1 MKKTIQ
7 LAVSCAA
14 AMLIA
19 CSEHHDHG
27 AESGHSHDAPAVED
41 QAVAP
46 AQVHGGISVQN
57 AWVRPTVGEQDATG
71 AYLTISSTEPMAL
84 VGVATPAAE
93 IAEVHEMK
101 MDGDI
106 MRMRM
111 AERIDIQPGEPLE
124 LKPGGYH
131 VMLMALTAPVEAG
144 QEIELSLQFE
154 KVDGSKI
161 EIPVKAVASQNAGGT
176 DHQHNN
182 SDHHP
187 DGGDHK
193 H

>member
-1 MKKTIQ
+1 MRKITQ
-7 LAVSCAA
+7 LAAWSAF
-14 AMLIA
+14 MLLAA

-27 AESGHSHDAPAVED
+27 DEGAHMHDSPAAVD
-41 QAVAP
+41 QAAAP
-46 AQVHGGISVQN
+46 SQVQDGIAVQN

-71 AYLTISSTEPMAL
+71 AYLTITSQEALSL
-84 VGVATPAAE
+84 VGVATPSAE

-111 AERIDIQPGEPLE
+111 AERIDLQAGEPLE

-131 VMLMALTAPVEAG
+131 VMLMALTAPVVAG

-154 KVDGSKI
+154 KPDGSKI
-161 EIPVKAVASQNAGGT
+161 EMPVKAMAGQNAAGG
-176 DHQHNN
+176 
-182 SDHHP
+182 DHHSH
-187 DGGDHK
+187 GGNGDHK

>member
-1 MKKTIQ
+1 MAALSALVL
-7 LAVSCAA
+7 LA
-14 AMLIA
+14 A

-27 AESGHSHDAPAVED
+27 DEAVHSHDESVVAQPA
-41 QAVAP
+41 ATP
-46 AQVHGGISVQN
+46 AQVQDGISVQN

-71 AYLTISSTEPMAL
+71 AYLTITSEEPMAL

-111 AERIDIQPGEPLE
+111 AQRIEIKAGEPLE

-154 KVDGSKI
+154 KADGSKV
-161 EIPVKAVASQNAGGT
+161 EMPVKAVAGQNAAGDHHRQGGG
-176 DHQHNN
+176 HQH
-182 SDHHP
+182 
-187 DGGDHK
+187 
-193 H
+193 

>member
-1 MKKTIQ
+1 MSKFVQ
-7 LAVSCAA
+7 LAAVSAVFVLA
-14 AMLIA
+14 A

-27 AESGHSHDAPAVED
+27 DEAGHMHDAPAVVE
-41 QAVAP
+41 QTAAP
-46 AQVHGGISVQN
+46 SQVQDGIAVQN

-71 AYLTISSTEPMAL
+71 AYLTITSQDALTL

-111 AERIDIQPGEPLE
+111 AERIEIKPGEALE

-131 VMLMALTAPVEAG
+131 LMLMALNAPIEAG

-154 KVDGSKI
+154 KADGSKI
-161 EIPVKAVASQNAGGT
+161 EMPVKAVAGQNAAG
-176 DHQHNN
+176 
-182 SDHHP
+182 DHHSHGG
-187 DGGDHK
+187 GGDHK

>member
-1 MKKTIQ
+1 MKRSICLVMLSTSVL
-7 LAVSCAA
+7 LAG
-14 AMLIA
+14 

-27 AESGHSHDAPAVED
+27 EEAGHEHDTQAVEE
-41 QAVAP
+41 QAAVP
-46 AQVHGGISVQN
+46 SQVQDGIAVQS
-57 AWVRPTVGEQDATG
+57 AWVRPTVGEQDSTG
-71 AYLTISSTEPMAL
+71 AYLTITSQEAIAL

-101 MDGDI
+101 MDGEI

-111 AERIDIQPGEPLE
+111 AERIDLKAGEPLE

-131 VMLMALTAPVEAG
+131 VMLMALTAPIEAG

-154 KVDGSKI
+154 KPDGSTI
-161 EIPVKAVASQNAGGT
+161 EMPVKAVAAQNAGGG
-176 DHQHNN
+176 
-182 SDHHP
+182 HHSHD

>member
-1 MKKTIQ
+1 
-7 LAVSCAA
+7 
-14 AMLIA
+14 
-19 CSEHHDHG
+19 
-27 AESGHSHDAPAVED
+27 
-41 QAVAP
+41 
-46 AQVHGGISVQN
+46 
-57 AWVRPTVGEQDATG
+57 VGEQDATG
-71 AYLTISSTEPMAL
+71 AYLTITSQEPIAL

-111 AERIDIQPGEPLE
+111 AQRIQIKAGEPLE

-131 VMLMALTAPVEAG
+131 VMLMALTAPLEAG

-154 KVDGSKI
+154 KADGSKI
-161 EIPVKAVASQNAGGT
+161 EMPVKAVAAQNAGGAG
-176 DHQHNN
+176 
-182 SDHHP
+182 DHHHSGDHHH

>member
-1 MKKTIQ
+1 MKVMIR
-7 LAVSCAA
+7 LAMATTMVLLA
-14 AMLIA
+14 A

-27 AESGHSHDAPAVED
+27 GDDGHHNTPASVEAAEAPS
-41 QAVAP
+41 
-46 AQVHGGISVQN
+46 QVQDGIAVQN

-71 AYLTISSTEPMAL
+71 AYLTITSQEALTL
-84 VGVATPAAE
+84 VGVATPAAD
-93 IAEVHEMK
+93 ISEVHEMK

-111 AERIDIQPGEPLE
+111 AERIEIKPGEPLE

-131 VMLMALTAPVEAG
+131 LMLMALTGPVEVG

-154 KVDGSKI
+154 KPDGSKL
-161 EIPVKAVASQNAGGT
+161 EMPVKAVAGQNAAG
-176 DHQHNN
+176 
-182 SDHHP
+182 DHHRH
-187 DGGDHK
+187 GGSGDHK

>member
-1 MKKTIQ
+1 MKPLIR
-7 LAVSCAA
+7 LAMVSTVVLLA
-14 AMLIA
+14 A

-27 AESGHSHDAPAVED
+27 DAAGHAHDTLAGVE
-41 QAVAP
+41 QPVAP
-46 AQVHGGISVQN
+46 SQVQDGISVQT
-57 AWVRPTVGEQDATG
+57 AWVRPTVGEQDSTG
-71 AYLTISSTEPMAL
+71 AYLTITSQEAVAL

-101 MDGDI
+101 MDGEI

-111 AERIDIQPGEPLE
+111 AERINIKAGEALE

-131 VMLMALTAPVEAG
+131 VMLMALTAPIEAG

-154 KVDGSKI
+154 KPDGSKI
-161 EIPVKAVASQNAGGT
+161 EIPVKAVAGQNAAGG
-176 DHQHNN
+176 
-182 SDHHP
+182 HHSHD

>member
-1 MKKTIQ
+1 MKKMIQ
-7 LAVSCAA
+7 LAALSAVVVLA
-14 AMLIA
+14 A

-27 AESGHSHDAPAVED
+27 EEAEHMRDATASVEQASGPS
-41 QAVAP
+41 
-46 AQVHGGISVQN
+46 QVQDGIAVQN

-71 AYLTISSTEPMAL
+71 AYLTITTQEPLTL

-111 AERIDIQPGEPLE
+111 AERIEIKSGEALE

-131 VMLMALTAPVEAG
+131 LMLMALTAPIEAG

-154 KVDGSKI
+154 KADGSKI
-161 EIPVKAVASQNAGGT
+161 EMPVKAVAGQNAAG
-176 DHQHNN
+176 
-182 SDHHP
+182 DHHSHG

>member
-1 MKKTIQ
+1 VKRISH
-7 LAVSCAA
+7 LAVWSALA
-14 AMLIA
+14 LIVA
-19 CSEHHDHG
+19 CSENHDH
-27 AESGHSHDAPAVED
+27 EGHADKVNEAPAAG
-41 QAVAP
+41 QTAAAP
-46 AQVHGGISVQN
+46 SQVQGGISVDN

-71 AYLTISSTEPMAL
+71 GYLTITSQEPLAL
-84 VGVATPAAE
+84 VGVASPAAD

-111 AERIDIQPGEPLE
+111 AERIELKAGEPLE

-131 VMLMALTAPVEAG
+131 LMLMSLTAPIQAG

-154 KVDGSKI
+154 KPDGSRI
-161 EIPVKAVASQNAGGT
+161 EMPVKAVAGQNAAGGG
-176 DHQHNN
+176 
-182 SDHHP
+182 HHEQK
-187 DGGDHK
+187 GHGDHK

>member
-1 MKKTIQ
+1 MKKMIH
-7 LAVSCAA
+7 LAVLSAA
-14 AMLIA
+14 VALAA

-27 AESGHSHDAPAVED
+27 AESGHSHDAPVVAE
-41 QAVAP
+41 QAAAP
-46 AQVHGGISVQN
+46 AQVQDGISVQN

-71 AYLTISSTEPMAL
+71 AYLTITSQEPMSL

-111 AERIDIQPGEPLE
+111 AERIEMKAGEPLE

-131 VMLMALTAPVEAG
+131 VMLMALTAPVEVG

-154 KVDGSKI
+154 KADGSKI
-161 EIPVKAVASQNAGGT
+161 EMPVKAVASQNAAG
-176 DHQHNN
+176 
-182 SDHHP
+182 DHHSHGG
-187 DGGDHK
+187 GGDHK

>member
-1 MKKTIQ
+1 VKRMTQ
-7 LAVSCAA
+7 LAVVSAVFA
-14 AMLIA
+14 LVA

-27 AESGHSHDAPAVED
+27 DEAGHVHDSPSAVE
-41 QAVAP
+41 QAATP
-46 AQVHGGISVQN
+46 SQVQDGITVQN

-71 AYLTISSTEPMAL
+71 AYLTITSQEPIAL

-111 AERIDIQPGEPLE
+111 AERIEMKAGEPLE

-131 VMLMALTAPVEAG
+131 VMLMALTSPIEAG

-154 KVDGSKI
+154 KADGSKV
-161 EIPVKAVASQNAGGT
+161 EMPVKAVAGQNAAG
-176 DHQHNN
+176 
-182 SDHHP
+182 DHHSHGG
-187 DGGDHK
+187 GGDHK